1 MKIKNENIK
10 YLQNN
15 IKYKFKD
22 INLLNEALTHTSFQN
37 NSETN
42 QERLEFLG
50 DRVLGLVIAEYIFQ
64 NFLNDREGVLTDKFR
79 YLIQNKQ
86 CTKIAKKIGIIDYI
100 RLGNSEKNKINS
112 ISESILA
119 NTVEALLG
127 AIYLDGGFKESK
139 NVILFLWREY
149 LEDDNTHNA
158 TVSSKNILQEYLH
171 ANNISEPI
179 YSVISKVGHDH
190 KPNFLVEVSVD
201 KIGKT
206 KGKGKSIKEAEIKA
220 AKNFI
225 KEFNIG

>member
-15 IKYKFKD
+15 INYEFKD

-37 NSETN
+37 KSNIN

-50 DRVLGLVIAEYIFQ
+50 DRVLGLVIAEYLVK

-100 RLGNSEKNKINS
+100 QLGKSEKNKINS

-127 AIYLDGGFKESK
+127 AIYLDGGFTKSK
-139 NVILFLWREY
+139 NVILFLWHEY
-149 LEDDNTHNA
+149 LENDKIFTV

-171 ANNISEPI
+171 ANNFSEAT
-179 YSVISKVGHDH
+179 YSVISKHGQDH
-190 KPNFLVEVSVD
+190 EPNFLVEVSVD
-201 KIGKT
+201 NIGKT
-206 KGKGKSIKEAEIKA
+206 EGKGKSIKEAEIKA

>member
-1 MKIKNENIK
+1 MKIKNENIS

-15 IKYKFKD
+15 IKYEFKD
-22 INLLNEALTHTSFQN
+22 INLLYEALTHTSFQN
-37 NSETN
+37 KSNIN

-50 DRVLGLVIAEYIFQ
+50 DRVLGLVIAEYLFQ
-64 NFLNDREGVLTDKFR
+64 NFLNDREGILTDKFR

-100 RLGNSEKNKINS
+100 RLGNSERNKINS

-127 AIYLDGGFKESK
+127 AIYLDGGFTESK
-139 NVILFLWREY
+139 NVILFLWHEY
-149 LEDDNTHNA
+149 LENDKIFTV

-171 ANNISEPI
+171 ANNFSEAT
-179 YSVISKVGHDH
+179 YSVISKHGQDH
-190 KPNFLVEVSVD
+190 EPNFLVEVSVD
-201 KIGKT
+201 NFGKT

>member
-1 MKIKNENIK
+1 MKIKNENIS

-15 IKYKFKD
+15 IKYEFKD
-22 INLLNEALTHTSFQN
+22 INLLYEALTHTSFQN
-37 NSETN
+37 KSNIN

-50 DRVLGLVIAEYIFQ
+50 DRVLGLVIAEYLFQ
-64 NFLNDREGVLTDKFR
+64 NFLNDREGILTDKFR

-100 RLGNSEKNKINS
+100 RLGNSERNKINS

-127 AIYLDGGFKESK
+127 AIYLDGGFTESK
-139 NVILFLWREY
+139 NVILFLWHEY
-149 LEDDNTHNA
+149 LENDKIFTV

-171 ANNISEPI
+171 ANNFSEAT
-179 YSVISKVGHDH
+179 YSVISKHGQDH
-190 KPNFLVEVSVD
+190 EPNFLVEVSVD
-201 KIGKT
+201 NIGKT
-206 KGKGKSIKEAEIKA
+206 EGKGKSIKEAEIKA

>member
-10 YLQNN
+10 YLQNY
-15 IKYKFKD
+15 IKYEFKD

-37 NSETN
+37 KSNIN

-50 DRVLGLVIAEYIFQ
+50 DRVLGLVIAEYLFQ

-127 AIYLDGGFKESK
+127 AIYLDGGFTESK
-139 NVILFLWREY
+139 NVIHFLWREY
-149 LEDDNTHNA
+149 LEDDKIYNV

-171 ANNISEPI
+171 ANNFSEAT
-179 YSVISKVGHDH
+179 YSVISKHGQDH
-190 KPNFLVEVSVD
+190 EPNFLVEVSVD
-201 KIGKT
+201 NFGKT